1 MKIGNREGAVE
12 ESSKS
17 QNPKSK
23 QIPMTEIPNSKPYD
37 LEERTYLFAR
47 RCRELVKK
55 LPRTLANVED
65 GRQLIRSSGSV
76 AANYVEANEA
86 ISRKDFVLRV
96 RIARK
101 EAKESRLW
109 LRLCEVG
116 NNPVSQD
123 GPRDLMAEAV
133 ELVKIFTSILEKT
146 K

>member
-1 MKIGNREGAVE
+1 
-12 ESSKS
+12 
-17 QNPKSK
+17 
-23 QIPMTEIPNSKPYD
+23 MTQGPNSKPYD
-37 LEERTYLFAR
+37 LEERTYQFAK

-55 LPRTLANVED
+55 LPRTIGNVED

-96 RIARK
+96 KIARK

-109 LRLCEVG
+109 LRLCEAG
-116 NNPVSQD
+116 ENPSSQQE
-123 GPRDLMAEAV
+123 PQALMAKAV
-133 ELVKIFTSILEKT
+133 ELVKIFRSIVGKT